1 MDLSR
6 LKPAKGSN
14 KREKRIGRGEGS
26 RRGGTST
33 RGHKGHKSRSGY
45 SQKIAFEGG
54 QMPYIRRVPKF
65 GFTNRNRVEYR
76 PVNLDTLQ
84 SIADKF
90 GVNVI
95 DLEILRKAGVISKN
109 DKVKILGRGELK
121 AKLEVKAHAFS
132 KSAKEAIEAKDG
144 KAIVI

>member
-14 KREKRIGRGEGS
+14 KREKRVGRGEGS

-45 SQKIAFEGG
+45 SQKVAFEGG

-76 PVNLDTLQ
+76 PVNLYTLED
-84 SIADKF
+84 IAKKFNVDK
-90 GVNVI
+90 I
-95 DLEILRKAGVISKN
+95 DLEILRKAGVISKH
-109 DKVKILGRGELK
+109 DKVKILGRGQLTL
-121 AKLEVKAHAFS
+121 KLEVQAHAFS
-132 KSAKEAIEAKDG
+132 KSAKEAIEKQNG
-144 KAIVI
+144 TVNII

>member
-6 LKPAKGSN
+6 LKPAKGSKHRD
-14 KREKRIGRGEGS
+14 KRLGRGEGS

-45 SQKIAFEGG
+45 SQKFGFEGG

-65 GFTNRNRVEYR
+65 GFSNKKRVEYR
-76 PVNLDTLQ
+76 PVNLDILQ
-84 SIADKF
+84 QVADKL
-90 GVNVI
+90 GVEVI
-95 DLEILRKAGVISKN
+95 DLEVLRQAGIISKN

-121 AKLEVKAHAFS
+121 KKLEVKAHAFS
-132 KSAKEAIEAKDG
+132 KSAKEAIEALNG
-144 KAIVI
+144 KAIII

>member
-6 LKPAKGSN
+6 LKPAKGSKHRD
-14 KREKRIGRGEGS
+14 KRLGRGEGS

-45 SQKIAFEGG
+45 SQKFGFEGG

-65 GFTNRNRVEYR
+65 GFSNKKRVEYR
-76 PVNLDTLQ
+76 PVNLDILQ
-84 SIADKF
+84 QVADKL
-90 GVNVI
+90 GVEVI
-95 DLEILRKAGVISKN
+95 DLEVLRQAGIISKN

-121 AKLEVKAHAFS
+121 SKLEVKAHAFS
-132 KSAKEAIEAKDG
+132 KSAKEAIEALNG
-144 KAIVI
+144 KAIII